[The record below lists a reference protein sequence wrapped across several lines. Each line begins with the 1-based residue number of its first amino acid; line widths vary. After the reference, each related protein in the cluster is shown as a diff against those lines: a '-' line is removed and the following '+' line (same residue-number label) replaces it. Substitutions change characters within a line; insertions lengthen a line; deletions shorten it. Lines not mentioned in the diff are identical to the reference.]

1 LYYTKKGG
9 FTELTENLGFVK
21 VAETSEVP
29 VGKMKMVKIEE
40 KEILIANVDGKY
52 YAIGN
57 ICTHAGGDLSKGILD
72 GNIVTCPKHGSK
84 FDVTTGK
91 AVSGPK
97 VLFLRLKIKDE
108 PSFEVKVKG
117 KDILFK
123 RDH

>member
-1 LYYTKKGG
+1 M
-9 FTELTENLGFVK
+9 TENLGFVK

-29 VGKMKMVKIEE
+29 VGKMKMIKIEE
-40 KEILIANVDGKY
+40 QEILIANVNGKY

-72 GNIVTCPKHGSK
+72 GNVVTCPRHGSK

-91 AVSGPK
+91 VVSGPK

-108 PSFEVKVKG
+108 SSFEVKVKG
-117 KDILFK
+117 KDILLK